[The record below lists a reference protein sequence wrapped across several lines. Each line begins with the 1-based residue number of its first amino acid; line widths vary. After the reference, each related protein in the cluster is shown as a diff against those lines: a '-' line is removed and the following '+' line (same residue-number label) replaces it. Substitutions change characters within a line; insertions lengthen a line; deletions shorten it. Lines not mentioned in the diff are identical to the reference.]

1 MKSYQRLTLQQLEP
15 DGILVCLVM
24 IQLSSLYNPLGC
36 KQKQQGYLDVFGLED
51 DAMSSFSD
59 PTQNTV
65 LLHVLTVTA
74 PPWTW
79 SES

>member
-1 MKSYQRLTLQQLEP
+1 MLKSYQRLTLQKPEP
-15 DGILVCLVM
+15 DSI
-24 IQLSSLYNPLGC
+24 IPLGC
-36 KQKQQGYLDVFGLED
+36 EQKQQGYLDVFGLED

-74 PPWTW
+74 SSWTW